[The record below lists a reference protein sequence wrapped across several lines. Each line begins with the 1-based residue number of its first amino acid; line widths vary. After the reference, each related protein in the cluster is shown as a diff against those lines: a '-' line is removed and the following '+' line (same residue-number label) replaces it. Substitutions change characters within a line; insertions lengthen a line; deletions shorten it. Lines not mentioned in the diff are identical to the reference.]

1 MKEVVRYKRC
11 FVCGEEN
18 VCGLKAKFLWD
29 GREVQTTVTASPNHE
44 GYTGIYHG
52 GIVASLLDEVMVKA
66 ILATGVISVTA
77 EMTVRFKKPVKIG
90 ETITYTGRIVE
101 SKGRL
106 YTTEAEAVDSKGETV
121 ATATGR
127 YLEARADLKAQ
138 LTKVDE

>member
-29 GREVQTTVTASPNHE
+29 GREVHTTVTASPNHE
-44 GYTGIYHG
+44 GYNGIYHG

-66 ILATGVISVTA
+66 ILATGVLSVTA
-77 EMTVRFKKPVKIG
+77 EMTVRFKKPVQIG

-106 YTTEAEAVDSKGETV
+106 YTTEAEAVDSAGETV
-121 ATATGR
+121 ATATAK
-127 YLEARADLKAQ
+127 YLEARSELKAQ
-138 LTKVDE
+138 LNRMDG

>member
-29 GREVQTTVTASPNHE
+29 GREVHTTVTASPNHE
-44 GYTGIYHG
+44 GYNGIYHG

-66 ILATGVISVTA
+66 ILATGVLSVTA

-106 YTTEAEAVDSKGETV
+106 YTTESEAVDSEGEVV
-121 ATATGR
+121 ATATAK
-127 YLEARADLKAQ
+127 YLEARSELKAQ
-138 LTKVDE
+138 LNRMDG

>member
-18 VCGLKAKFLWD
+18 ACGLKAKFLWD
-29 GREVQTTVTASPNHE
+29 GREVHTTVTASPNHE
-44 GYTGIYHG
+44 GYNGIYHG

-66 ILATGVISVTA
+66 ILATGVLSVTA

-106 YTTEAEAVDSKGETV
+106 YTTESEAVDSEGEVV
-121 ATATGR
+121 ATATAK
-127 YLEARADLKAQ
+127 YLEARSDLKAQ
-138 LTKVDE
+138 LNRMDG